1 MNEMIITGLISA
13 LTTIVGYFLGKRKSN
28 AETDSIVISNVKE
41 LLGVYSNTINDLKN
55 EIKELKDK
63 IDKYEEQID
72 NMSLEIH
79 QLRKELKKN
88 ASV

>member
-1 MNEMIITGLISA
+1 MNEVVITTLVTA
-13 LTTIVGYFLGKRKSN
+13 MTTIGGYLLGKRKSN
-28 AETDSIVISNVKE
+28 AETDTIVISNVKE

>member
-13 LTTIVGYFLGKRKSN
+13 LTTIGGYFLGKRKSN